1 MASGGDSDKDL
12 TCRICLQEYT
22 EPKKLPNCG
31 HSFCKSCLIS
41 YISKEINKNETEN
54 EFQCPLCRSINNG
67 PSVKDTLAEWIQNR
81 DNSTECAPKL
91 EDQDNCES
99 CKTLAKDSKAD
110 YFCLDCQ
117 ESLCKLCSDIR
128 HTLKSLQLHKVV
140 AVGPNE
146 KQSTQ
151 KSNDLKMTPDY
162 LKCRLH
168 SDRLIEFYCKD
179 DETLCC
185 AICRD
190 LNHKNCTGVVEV
202 KERATQETIRSICF

>member
-22 EPKKLPNCG
+22 EPKTLPNCG

-67 PSVKDTLAEWIQNR
+67 PSVKDTLAEWIQNL

-151 KSNDLKMTPDY
+151 
-162 LKCRLH
+162 
-168 SDRLIEFYCKD
+168 
-179 DETLCC
+179 
-185 AICRD
+185 
-190 LNHKNCTGVVEV
+190 
-202 KERATQETIRSICF
+202 